1 MHLRQPHFDHIA
13 CGPFTKN
20 KGRIQKL
27 KKTGNSR
34 FIYRNKLDKACFR
47 HDIAYGDFKDL
58 AKRNATDKVLR
69 DKTFNIAKNPKYDG
83 YRRGFASMVQKILL
97 KNFII
102 LLLENHKPIIR
113 TFYEKELQKA
123 NQQEFKIEKVIKR
136 RGDMIIHL
144 IAGLIKE
151 TLYKNESI
159 LS

>member
-1 MHLRQPHFDHIA
+1 M
-13 CGPFTKN
+13 
-20 KGRIQKL
+20 
-27 KKTGNSR
+27 
-34 FIYRNKLDKACFR
+34 
-47 HDIAYGDFKDL
+47 
-58 AKRNATDKVLR
+58 
-69 DKTFNIAKNPKYDG
+69 YDG

-144 IAGLIKE
+144 IAGFIKE